1 VTIQAGAGAAAV
13 SEVVPEFLPA
23 PCVVRN
29 QHRDRDRGLRRVLF
43 AADAVALTVSL
54 FCALALAGDRPHPLL
69 EALWIVPTLP
79 LWAFLFR
86 GYGLYWRPLRS
97 FEPTHLDD
105 ISSLLHALIIGTLGL
120 WLFYKVMPVQRLGFS
135 EIIIFGVSSLFL
147 IAVLRVAVRIIHISR
162 LGPERVLAVAPI
174 DDVNVLQRKLR
185 NHPEYEMVLVA
196 AALTGGHGTDPFGLS
211 FVPSLEAIEPIL
223 LADEVDHVIVQIDSD
238 FIPQERVA
246 ELMRTCLGAGV
257 RFSTFP
263 KVRSLLYPGVEVNH
277 IEGTGFLSY
286 HPPVLSRVSRLL
298 KRGMDVVV
306 AGLLLTVFAIPMAVA
321 AAAIKL
327 DSPGPVF
334 YRQTRVG
341 KNSRRFQLFKFRTMV
356 PGADKR
362 TADLMTLSRDP
373 DWLIIDDDPRITRVG
388 RFLRR
393 TSLDELPQLWNVL
406 KGEMSMVGPRPLSE
420 LDDQGVR
427 GWERHRL
434 DLTPG
439 VTGYWQV
446 LGRNSIPFRE
456 MVEID
461 YAYVSSWS
469 LLQDMKLLVK
479 TVPVVL
485 TGRGAQ

>member
-1 VTIQAGAGAAAV
+1 MTIEVGAGGTALPGAV
-13 SEVVPEFLPA
+13 PDFA
-23 PCVVRN
+23 PTSRVVRN

-43 AADAVALTVSL
+43 AADALALTLSL
-54 FCALALAGDRPHPLL
+54 ICALVLAGHRAHPLL

-79 LWAFLFR
+79 AWAFLFR
-86 GYGLYWRPLRS
+86 AYGLYWRPLRS

-105 ISSLLHALIIGTLGL
+105 VSSLMHALIIGTLGL
-120 WLFYKVMPVQRLGFS
+120 WLFYKVMPVPRLGFA
-135 EIIIFGVSSLFL
+135 EIVIFGVASFLL
-147 IAVLRVAVRIIHISR
+147 IAVLRVAVRVIHIRR

-174 DDVNVLQRKLR
+174 DHVNVLQRKLR

-196 AALTGGHGTDPFGLS
+196 AALTGAEGADPVGLS
-211 FVPSLEAIEPIL
+211 FVPSLEAIEPML
-223 LADEVDHVIVQIDSD
+223 LADQVDHVIVQLDSD
-238 FIPQERVA
+238 FISQERVA

-263 KVRSLLYPGVEVNH
+263 KVKSLLYPGVEVNH

-298 KRGMDVVV
+298 KRSMDVVV
-306 AGLLLTVFAIPMAVA
+306 AGLLLAIFAIPMAIA

-327 DSPGPVF
+327 DSPGPVL

-341 KNSRRFQLFKFRTMV
+341 KNGRRFELFKFRTMV

-362 TADLMTLSRDP
+362 TADLMRRSSDP

-388 RFLRR
+388 RLLRR
-393 TSLDELPQLWNVL
+393 TSIDELPQLWNVL
-406 KGEMSMVGPRPLSE
+406 RGEMSMVGPRPLSE
-420 LDDQGVR
+420 VDDRGVR
-427 GWERHRL
+427 GWRRHRL

-439 VTGYWQV
+439 ITGYWQV

-469 LLQDMKLLVK
+469 LLQDIKLLVR